1 MIRVVIADD
10 HGIVLA
16 GLRAV
21 LAAEPDIAVLA
32 EATDGRAAIA
42 AVQQQQPDLLVVDLS
57 MPGLNGVEVIR
68 RLHELCPATRVVVLS
83 MHAAPEYV
91 RPALRAGAAGYLVKG
106 SGLEDLVRALRVVA
120 AGGTFLGPE
129 AERVVQ
135 REDPRRGA
143 SEPPDALDRLTAR
156 EREVLQLVAEGRT
169 NREIAGLLGVTLK
182 TVDTHRTRLMHKL
195 DLHDTAAL
203 TRFAMRRGLISE
215 E

>member
-1 MIRVVIADD
+1 VIRVVIADD

-32 EATDGRAAIA
+32 ETTDGRAAIA
-42 AVQQQQPDLLVVDLS
+42 AVEEHAPDLLVVDLS

-68 RLHELCPATRVVVLS
+68 RLHELRPATRVVVLS

-120 AGGTFLGPE
+120 SGGTFLGPE
-129 AERVVQ
+129 AQRVIQ
-135 REDPRRGA
+135 REDPRR
-143 SEPPDALDRLTAR
+143 SEREPPEALDRLTAR
-156 EREVLQLVAEGRT
+156 EREVLQLIAEGRT
-169 NREIAGLLGVTLK
+169 NREMATLLGVTPK

-203 TRFAMRRGLISE
+203 TRFAMRHRLISE

>member
-1 MIRVVIADD
+1 VIRVVIADD

-21 LAAEPDIAVLA
+21 LAAEPDIEVLA

-42 AVQQQQPDLLVVDLS
+42 AVEEHAPDLLVIDLS
-57 MPGLNGVEVIR
+57 MPDLNGVEVIR
-68 RLHELCPATRVVVLS
+68 RLHELRPATRIVVLS

-106 SGLEDLVRALRVVA
+106 SGLEDLVRALRLVA
-120 AGGTFLGPE
+120 AGETFLGPE
-129 AERVVQ
+129 AQRVVQ
-135 REDPRRGA
+135 REDPRRG
-143 SEPPDALDRLTAR
+143 EPPDALDRLTAR
-156 EREVLQLVAEGRT
+156 EREVLQLIAEGRT
-169 NREIAGLLGVTLK
+169 NRQIATLLEVTPK

-203 TRFAMRRGLISE
+203 TRFAMRHGLIGAE
-215 E
+215 